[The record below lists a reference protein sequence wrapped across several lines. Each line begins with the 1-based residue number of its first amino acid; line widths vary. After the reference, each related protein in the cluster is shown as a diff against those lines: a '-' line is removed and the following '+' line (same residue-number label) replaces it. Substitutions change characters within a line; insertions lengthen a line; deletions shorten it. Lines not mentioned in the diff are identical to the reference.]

1 MNLLQSAQL
10 KRRLAFTLLA
20 GATAF
25 AGIPAFAQ
33 EGERPEVSPMTKVIE
48 AKAKAENDRVVGGYA
63 TENGEYPFQV
73 ALLFS
78 GTPNETADSQLNA
91 QFCGGSLIAPEWVL
105 TAAHC
110 LVQAGAQISPESV
123 TILTGAN
130 DLAEGTRHP
139 VAEIIVHE
147 GYDQNALDNDIG
159 LIRLAAPASVAPVK
173 LTQSDVEDGEVT
185 VTGWGRMENGGFPRN
200 LLKAQMR
207 LFPNATCN
215 SGLKEIYAEDMK
227 YVLSRYVGRFRMTE
241 DALDK
246 LGPVLTPAMRDPLTA
261 NMVCAGEP
269 DGIRDACQGDS
280 GGPLFSETASG
291 PVQIGI
297 VSWGEG
303 PLDAEMPCGHRNAYG
318 VYTRI
323 ARFKDWIASKSG
335 VN

>member
-1 MNLLQSAQL
+1 MNLLISAQL
-10 KRRLAFTLLA
+10 KCALALLA
-20 GATAF
+20 GVATLA
-25 AGIPAFAQ
+25 ATPAFAQ
-33 EGERPEVSPMTKVIE
+33 EGERPEISPMTKVLE

-78 GTPNETADSQLNA
+78 GTLNETADSQLNA
-91 QFCGGSLIAPEWVL
+91 QFCGGSLIAPQWVL

-110 LVQAGAQISPESV
+110 LVQAGAQIAPESV
-123 TILTGAN
+123 VILTGAN
-130 DLAEGTRHP
+130 DLAEGARHQ
-139 VAEIIVHE
+139 VTEIIVHE
-147 GYDQNALDNDIG
+147 GYDQFALDNDIG
-159 LIRLAAPASVAPVK
+159 LMKLAAPASVEPIK
-173 LTQSDVEDGEVT
+173 LTSKDVEDGQVT

-215 SGLKEIYAEDMK
+215 NGLKEIYAEDMK

-241 DALDK
+241 DALDQ
-246 LGPVLTPAMRDPLTA
+246 LGPVLTPAMRDPLTS

-280 GGPLFSETASG
+280 GGPLFSESASG

-323 ARFKDWIASKSG
+323 AKFKDWIASKSG

>member
-1 MNLLQSAQL
+1 MLISVQL
-10 KRRLAFTLLA
+10 KRKLAFALLV

-25 AGIPAFAQ
+25 AGLPASAQ
-33 EGERPEVSPMTKVIE
+33 EAERPEISPMTKVLE
-48 AKAKAENDRVVGGYA
+48 ARAKAENDRVLGGYA

-78 GTPNETADSQLNA
+78 GTLNETADSQLNA
-91 QFCGGSLIAPEWVL
+91 QFCGGSLIAPQWVL

-110 LVQAGAQISPESV
+110 LVQAGAQISPDSV
-123 TILTGAN
+123 VILTGAN
-130 DLAEGTRHP
+130 DLAEGTRHQ
-139 VAEIIVHE
+139 VTEIIVHE
-147 GYDQNALDNDIG
+147 GYDQFALDNDIG
-159 LIRLAAPASVAPVK
+159 LMKLATKASTKPIRLTAK
-173 LTQSDVEDGEVT
+173 DVDDGQVT

-215 SGLKEIYAEDMK
+215 NGLKEIYADDMK

-241 DALDK
+241 DALDQ

-280 GGPLFSETASG
+280 GGPLFSEAAGG
-291 PVQIGI
+291 PVQVGI

-323 ARFKDWIASKSG
+323 AKYKDWIAAKSG
-335 VN
+335 VK